1 LKAAKAHVPGFNK
14 FPLATSKTVKEFP
27 WDRLKVHKKF
37 AEIPWAWL
45 KFNKNLR
52 KFHRGG

>member
-1 LKAAKAHVPGFNK
+1 MGWV
-14 FPLATSKTVKEFP
+14 
-27 WDRLKVHKKF
+27 KVHKKI